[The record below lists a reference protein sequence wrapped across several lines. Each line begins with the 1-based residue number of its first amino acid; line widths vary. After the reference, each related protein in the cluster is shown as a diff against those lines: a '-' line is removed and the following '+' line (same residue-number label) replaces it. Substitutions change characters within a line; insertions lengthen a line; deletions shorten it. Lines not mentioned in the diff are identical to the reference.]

1 MIRSNWEMTLALL
14 VDASIASTKSS
25 ARRPQYGSK
34 PCIPSL
40 PLSDEASL
48 EQSLV
53 NHESKTLLKISENG

>member
-1 MIRSNWEMTLALL
+1 MTLALL

-34 PCIPSL
+34 LCIPSL

-48 EQSLV
+48 GQPLV
-53 NHESKTLLKISENG
+53 NRESKMLVEISVDG